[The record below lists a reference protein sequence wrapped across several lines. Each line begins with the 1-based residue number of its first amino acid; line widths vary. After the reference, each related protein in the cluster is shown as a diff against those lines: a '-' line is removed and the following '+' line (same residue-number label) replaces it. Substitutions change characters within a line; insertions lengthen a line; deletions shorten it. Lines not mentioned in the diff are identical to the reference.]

1 MEGGKKRQD
10 SIQKTK
16 VFTSVDSD
24 KSAVA
29 SIAGGTSNA
38 GSDVAGQLD
47 SSTKVGYR
55 VANLLFVLA
64 LVSK

>member
-1 MEGGKKRQD
+1 VKGGKKRQD

-29 SIAGGTSNA
+29 SIAGGISNA

-47 SSTKVGYR
+47 SSTKVCYH
-55 VANLLFVLA
+55 VTNLLLILA